1 MSSTSADVARPRRGR
16 LYIIIGAVLAVLAF
30 AAAAG
35 LASLSL
41 LPGTTTGTRIVVAK
55 NDIGARTKIQASDL
69 QLSTV
74 NPAPK
79 QAFTSISQ
87 VAGKGARVDIPAGD
101 PVSANLI
108 APAGDLLSTSDVA
121 FLPIPSGYVALTVPT
136 GELVGVGGY
145 PQVGDRITMLATVNT
160 SIFGSGLQV
169 PVVRTVFSNL
179 YILRVGP
186 VTAQTAAGV
195 SSSLTLLVTGC
206 DAEYLFWLLN
216 NAALKY
222 TLESFRDYAAT
233 PSQPDPTC
241 PNLSSASGAGP
252 REVDKPWHSTTGI
265 PVSTSA
271 IHIAAAAAIGVGWVV
286 FGILGSGRAEAGG

>member
-1 MSSTSADVARPRRGR
+1 VAR
-16 LYIIIGAVLAVLAF
+16 
-30 AAAAG
+30 
-35 LASLSL
+35 
-41 LPGTTTGTRIVVAK
+41 

-101 PVSANLI
+101 PVSANLV

-160 SIFGSGLQV
+160 SIFGTGLQV

-186 VTAQTAAGV
+186 AATQSAAGV
-195 SSSLTLLVTGC
+195 SSSLTVLVTGC

-216 NAALKY
+216 NAILKY
-222 TLESFRDYAAT
+222 TLESFRDYSAT

-241 PNLSSASGAGP
+241 PNISSAGGVGP
-252 REVDKPWHSTTGI
+252 KEVDKRWHFTTG
-265 PVSTSA
+265 
-271 IHIAAAAAIGVGWVV
+271 
-286 FGILGSGRAEAGG
+286 

>member
-1 MSSTSADVARPRRGR
+1 MSSTSAEVARPRRGR

-79 QAFTSISQ
+79 QAFTSISE

-136 GELVGVGGY
+136 GELLGVGGY

-160 SIFGSGLQV
+160 SIFGTGLQV

-186 VTAQTAAGV
+186 LTAGSAAGV

-216 NAALKY
+216 NATLKY

-241 PNLSSASGAGP
+241 PNLSSAGGVGP
-252 REVDKPWHSTTGI
+252 REVDKRWHFTTG
-265 PVSTSA
+265 
-271 IHIAAAAAIGVGWVV
+271 
-286 FGILGSGRAEAGG
+286 

>member
-41 LPGTTTGTRIVVAK
+41 LPGSTSGTRIVVAR

-69 QLSTV
+69 QLSVV

-79 QAFTSISQ
+79 QAFTSISE
-87 VAGKGARVDIPAGD
+87 VVGKGARVDIPAGD

-108 APAGDLLSTSDVA
+108 APASDLLSTSDVA
-121 FLPIPSGYVALTVPT
+121 YLPIPSGFVALTVPT

-145 PQVGDRITMLATVNT
+145 PQVGDRITMLATINT
-160 SIFGSGLQV
+160 SVFGAGQPV
-169 PVVRTVFSNL
+169 PVVRTVFNNL
-179 YILRVGP
+179 DILRVGP
-186 VTAQTAAGV
+186 VTAQNATGV
-195 SSSLTLLVTGC
+195 SSSLTLLMDGC

-216 NAALKY
+216 NATLKY
-222 TLESFRDYAAT
+222 TLESFKDYTAT
-233 PSQPDPTC
+233 PNQPDPAC
-241 PNLSSASGAGP
+241 PSVSSAGGVGP
-252 REVDKPWHSTTGI
+252 REVDKRWHFTTG
-265 PVSTSA
+265 
-271 IHIAAAAAIGVGWVV
+271 
-286 FGILGSGRAEAGG
+286 

>member
-41 LPGTTTGTRIVVAK
+41 LPGNTTGTRIVVAR
-55 NDIGARTKIQASDL
+55 NDISARTKIQASDL
-69 QLSTV
+69 QLATV

-79 QAFTSISQ
+79 QSFTSISE

-121 FLPIPSGYVALTVPT
+121 FLPIPSGYVAVTVPT
-136 GELVGVGGY
+136 GELEGVGGY
-145 PQVGDRITMLATVNT
+145 PQVGDRITMLATINT
-160 SIFGSGLQV
+160 SVFGASPPI

-179 YILRVGP
+179 DILRVGP
-186 VTAQTAAGV
+186 ATAQNATGV
-195 SSSLTLLVTGC
+195 SSSLTLLTTGC

-216 NAALKY
+216 NATLKY

-241 PNLSSASGAGP
+241 PNLSSAGGVGP
-252 REVDKPWHSTTGI
+252 KEVDKRWHFTTG
-265 PVSTSA
+265 
-271 IHIAAAAAIGVGWVV
+271 
-286 FGILGSGRAEAGG
+286 

>member
-1 MSSTSADVARPRRGR
+1 M
-16 LYIIIGAVLAVLAF
+16 LAF

-79 QAFTSISQ
+79 EAFTSISQ

-108 APAGDLLSTSDVA
+108 AQAGDLLSTSDVA
-121 FLPIPSGYVALTVPT
+121 FLPIPSGYVAVTVPT
-136 GELVGVGGY
+136 GELEGVGGY
-145 PQVGDRITMLATVNT
+145 PQVSDRITMLATINT
-160 SIFGSGLQV
+160 SVFGATAPV

-179 YILRVGP
+179 DILRVGP
-186 VTAQTAAGV
+186 VTAQNATGV
-195 SSSLTLLVTGC
+195 SSSLTLLTTGC

-216 NAALKY
+216 NATLKY

-241 PNLSSASGAGP
+241 PNLSSAGGVGP
-252 REVDKPWHSTTGI
+252 KEVDKRWHF
-265 PVSTSA
+265 TS
-271 IHIAAAAAIGVGWVV
+271 G
-286 FGILGSGRAEAGG
+286 